1 MAALYRCG
9 GKKGSMKV
17 RFQSEFARKETYSS
31 RVSPVIFLPFPKDSL
46 YPVQPPRRGIS
57 RKNTDKCSFQL
68 VSINLIDCA
77 SQSFF
82 FFFAFSLIFRIDARL
97 IDERSDYITCLRE
110 RNNFFQLA
118 KITLRIENSS
128 IHSIYISLYSGQVFF
143 FFFFFKYS
151 GIHLHTL
158 SLRVR
163 PFWISLHFSFYN
175 CFFTYRK
182 NRYHQGP
189 FSRFFVKRN

>member
-82 FFFAFSLIFRIDARL
+82 FFAFSLIFRIDARL

-128 IHSIYISLYSGQVFF
+128 IHSIYISLYSGQVFLF
-143 FFFFFKYS
+143 FFFLNIQGS
-151 GIHLHTL
+151 IC
-158 SLRVR
+158 
-163 PFWISLHFSFYN
+163 I
-175 CFFTYRK
+175 
-182 NRYHQGP
+182 RYHYEYGHFGFHCIFHFTIAFLRIEKVDTIRDP
-189 FSRFFVKRN
+189 FLDFSLKGIN

>member
-1 MAALYRCG
+1 MFL
-9 GKKGSMKV
+9 S
-17 RFQSEFARKETYSS
+17 T
-31 RVSPVIFLPFPKDSL
+31 RVDKSHRLCEPIFF
-46 YPVQPPRRGIS
+46 
-57 RKNTDKCSFQL
+57 F
-68 VSINLIDCA
+68 
-77 SQSFF
+77 FF

-158 SLRVR
+158 SLQ